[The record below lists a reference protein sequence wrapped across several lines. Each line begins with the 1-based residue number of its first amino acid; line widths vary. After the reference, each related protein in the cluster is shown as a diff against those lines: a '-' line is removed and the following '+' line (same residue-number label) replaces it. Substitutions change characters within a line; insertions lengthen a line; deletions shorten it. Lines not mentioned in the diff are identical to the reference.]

1 MPVTR
6 SRITRHWPDLAWA
19 AFAAVNVA
27 VMLLWH
33 EWQTVPFHFV
43 WVSLTVLY
51 GFRAWRRGSTVVV
64 LAVVTVTT
72 GYALLRTVEIT
83 GRGLDELTEV
93 PLMLAM
99 FVAMMWH
106 AGRRDVALEQ
116 VRRSAE
122 REREFIRD
130 ASHLLRTPITIARGH
145 AELIVGSAEGQARQ
159 DADVVVGE
167 LKRLSRISDRLLMLA
182 AADHPHF
189 TSVRAVCLRTLLE
202 ATVQRWAAAA
212 PRDFVADVELTG
224 TLQADEERLVCA
236 LDAVIE
242 NAVKATEPGD
252 RVVVRARAR
261 DDTAVLEVIDNG
273 TGVSEADLPR
283 IFDRFA
289 RQPHRNGG
297 TGLGLPI
304 VKAIAE
310 AHRGSVTVTS
320 SPGAGT
326 SVSLRL
332 PGYTEL
338 PSGPAANGHPPVG
351 PDLTQPSKWRLG
363 RRGIWDVLGAVTP
376 QPVRADP
383 QGPLREDEHAG

>member
-1 MPVTR
+1 MPGTR
-6 SRITRHWPDLAWA
+6 SRIARRWPDLAWG
-19 AFAAVNVA
+19 AFAALNLA
-27 VMLLWH
+27 VMVRWH
-33 EWQTVPFHFV
+33 DWQTVPFHFV
-43 WVSLTVLY
+43 WVSLTLLY
-51 GFRAWRRGSTVVV
+51 GFRAWRRGSTTAV

-72 GYALLRTVEIT
+72 GYALARTVQIT
-83 GRGLDELTEV
+83 GDGLDELTEV

-99 FVAMMWH
+99 FLAMMWH
-106 AGRRDVALEQ
+106 ADRRDVALDQ

-145 AELIVGSAEGQARQ
+145 AELLVAGAEGQARE

-182 AADHPHF
+182 AADHPRV
-189 TSVRAVCLRTLLE
+189 TSVRALCLRSLLD

-212 PRDFVADVELTG
+212 PRNFIADVALTG
-224 TLQADEERLVCA
+224 TLRADEERLVCA

-252 RVVVRARAR
+252 TIIVRASAE
-261 DDTAVLEVIDNG
+261 DDTAVLEVTDLGSGIPE
-273 TGVSEADLPR
+273 EALPR

-289 RQPHRNGG
+289 RQPHRAGG

-310 AHRGSVTVTS
+310 AHGGAVIVKSR
-320 SPGAGT
+320 PGAGT
-326 SVSLRL
+326 SVALRL
-332 PGYTEL
+332 PGYSEA
-338 PSGPAANGHPPVG
+338 PSPPAAVAGAPIAPVLARPPR
-351 PDLTQPSKWRLG
+351 WG
-363 RRGIWDVLGAVTP
+363 RRL
-376 QPVRADP
+376 
-383 QGPLREDEHAG
+383 LRRRERTSTAAG